1 MAKPIRNVAVVG
13 HGTCGKTTLIGELLV
28 RAKMVNRAGSVDEG
42 SHILDYTEEERNRKF
57 TIHAKPAYIDQAEGT
72 LNLIDTP
79 GYPDFRGAVDE
90 AFAAVE
96 TALVVIDGTAGIRV
110 NTRKVWEAASNLGL
124 EKIIAITRLDMDNAR
139 FGELVTEIRET
150 FGNMCVPVF
159 VPDQTGPGISRV
171 DNVLATKGEGSDEA
185 GIAFEQ
191 LRESIIENDEDLM
204 ERYLAEE
211 EISDSELEAVFT
223 SCINQCTLIPIVCC
237 SSSKDIGL
245 NQILGLITTIADTSD
260 HSRERDVI
268 VDGEN
273 TRASVSGGA
282 GDPLVAQV
290 YKVDL
295 DPFVGKLCHVR
306 VHSGTLKVNSPVQNL
321 TKGTK
326 GAKEK
331 VSNILRLQGKEQTA
345 ITEAGPGSIVAL
357 PKAESLTV
365 GDAFGDA
372 TATCFPAP
380 IQHPT
385 SMVRLAIE
393 AKNRNDE
400 TKISEAL
407 HKLEE
412 SDKTFHSERNSSTH
426 ELVISGRSTLHL
438 DIMLG
443 RLKDQFGLE
452 VDTRVPR
459 TAYME
464 SMTTSSESQHRHKK
478 QTGGRGQFGEVYF
491 KMEPCDRTESLEFV
505 NKIVGGSIPREYIP
519 AIEKGIRES
528 MQKGPLSGC
537 PVVGCMVTVYD
548 GSFHNVDS
556 SEAAFKTA
564 GREAFKKGF
573 MAAKPVLLEPILDI
587 EVHIPSRFMGDI
599 TGDLNS
605 RRGRITGMDSEGDV
619 QVIRAKVPESEVKT
633 YSTELRSITGGEG
646 SYGVDF
652 SHYAEVP
659 SHIQSQIVQE
669 LKQLQEQHSGAT

>member
-1 MAKPIRNVAVVG
+1 MAKPIQNVAVVG

-28 RAKMVNRAGSVDEG
+28 RAKMVNRAGSVDDG

-57 TIHAKPAYIDQAEGT
+57 TLYAKPAYIDQSEGT

-96 TALVVIDGTAGIRV
+96 TAMVVIDGTAGIRV
-110 NTRKVWEAASNLGL
+110 NTRKVWEAASDLGL

-139 FGELVTEIRET
+139 FGELVAEIREA
-150 FGNMCVPVF
+150 FGNSCVPVF
-159 VPDQTGPGISRV
+159 VPDQVGPGFSRV
-171 DNVLATKGEGSDEA
+171 DNVLATKGDGSEETA
-185 GIAFEQ
+185 MAYEQ

-211 EISDSELEAVFT
+211 DISDSELEKVFT
-223 SCINQCTLIPIVCC
+223 TSINQGTLVPIVCC

-245 NQILGLITTIADTSD
+245 NQLLGLITTVADTAD
-260 HSRERDVI
+260 HPRERDAV
-268 VDGEN
+268 VDGEQ

-306 VHSGTLKVNSPVQNL
+306 VHSGTLTVNTPVMNL
-321 TKGTK
+321 TKGS
-326 GAKEK
+326 KEK
-331 VSNILRLQGKEQTA
+331 VNNILRLQGKEQSTVN
-345 ITEAGPGSIVAL
+345 EAGPGSIVAL
-357 PKAESLTV
+357 PKVDSLTV

-372 TATCFPAP
+372 SAKCFPAP
-380 IQHPT
+380 IHHPT

-412 SDKTFHSERNSSTH
+412 SDKTFHSERNASTH

-464 SMTTSSESQHRHKK
+464 SMTASSESKHRHKK

-491 KMEPCDRTESLEFV
+491 RMEPCDRGESLDFV
-505 NKIVGGSIPREYIP
+505 NKIVGGAIPKEYIP
-519 AIEKGIRES
+519 AIEKGIRET

-537 PVVGCMVTVYD
+537 PVVGCRVTVYD

-573 MAAKPVLLEPILDI
+573 MAANPVLLEPIFDI

-646 SYGVDF
+646 SYGVEF
-652 SHYAEVP
+652 SHYDEVP
-659 SHIQSQIVQE
+659 SHIQSQIVKE
-669 LKQLQEQHSGAT
+669 LKELQDQHSSAT